1 MLTPK
6 ACFAIQFLP
15 YSSVQILA
23 HFRYKLSV
31 SNASCGDG
39 ATVPGSLT
47 VLRAVTGTP
56 IVFVVSRDQDPA
68 QQAGVQAES
77 GSCAHFVNYSTKE
90 EQGKQQ
96 HGDFNLKGMSQQTSA
111 KQSIKYY

>member
-56 IVFVVSRDQDPA
+56 IVFVVFRVWGEEGMGERWREGSR
-68 QQAGVQAES
+68 
-77 GSCAHFVNYSTKE
+77 
-90 EQGKQQ
+90 
-96 HGDFNLKGMSQQTSA
+96 
-111 KQSIKYY
+111 